1 MNIVLIGLIL
11 YLMLFATY
19 KFLLEKK
26 KYTTIHFTFV
36 LIFLSFSQVPIM
48 YYEKLNSTL
57 NTAALTIGL
66 VFIFLISFSMFIQVI
81 CNILSNTQLVSEK
94 YIEKIFKIASD
105 PIEMIANIFKVI
117 WLLLLGI
124 TVIQNANILL
134 GILIL
139 ISSLFIF
146 YYVSILAYY
155 ITKHKMGFKPNVFTI
170 NIETFISFIILY
182 IGLMII

>member
-105 PIEMIANIFKVI
+105 PIEMIANIFKV
-117 WLLLLGI
+117 
-124 TVIQNANILL
+124 
-134 GILIL
+134 
-139 ISSLFIF
+139 
-146 YYVSILAYY
+146 YR
-155 ITKHKMGFKPNVFTI
+155 
-170 NIETFISFIILY
+170 TF
-182 IGLMII
+182 